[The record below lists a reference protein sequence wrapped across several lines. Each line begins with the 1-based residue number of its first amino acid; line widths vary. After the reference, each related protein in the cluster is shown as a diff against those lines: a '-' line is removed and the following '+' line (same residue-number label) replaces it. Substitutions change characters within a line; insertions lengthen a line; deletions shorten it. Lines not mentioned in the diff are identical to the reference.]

1 MLISICIP
9 HYNRSK
15 YLLVV
20 LESIRDQDY
29 TTTEVII
36 SDDNSTD
43 DSVYLIPEYIAAL
56 EGRTPIKFRFIRQSK
71 SLGYDGNVRASLA
84 AATGDYLF
92 LLGNDDA
99 LPKTDTLSNLVSI
112 LKHLGYPDVT
122 FANFHSYGKP
132 DEVVRRAQKT
142 AVIGSGPV
150 VAVRVFRSFSFLSGI
165 AFKSSVVKKH
175 DTSAYDGSVYIQIY
189 LAARIVASG
198 GTLASIS
205 ESMVAKDVQIP
216 GEVVNSYLDV
226 LERDNSR
233 FTRKTGGLDQVG
245 RVACGA
251 ILPYVPANTQ
261 ERYILAIFG
270 QILLFT
276 YPYWLYD
283 YRKNGVYRA
292 ACNLA
297 LGCVPS
303 NLLGAQDVSL
313 HVRLCLLAIYG
324 ITTAAGL
331 LIPIRLLE
339 QMTRFF
345 FRLSKCL

>member
-29 TTTEVII
+29 PATEVII

-43 DSVYLIPEYIAAL
+43 DSGRVIPEYIAAL
-56 EGRTPIKFRFIRQSK
+56 EGKTPIKFRFIRQPK
-71 SLGYDGNVRASLA
+71 NLGYDGNVRASLA
-84 AATGDYLF
+84 AALGDYLF

-99 LPKTDTLSNLVSI
+99 LSTTDTLTNLASI
-112 LKHLGYPDVT
+112 LKQLGYPDVALT
-122 FANFHSYGKP
+122 NFHSYGTP
-132 DEVVRRAQKT
+132 DEVAHRANKT
-142 AVIGSGPV
+142 AVIGSGPE

-165 AFKSSVVKKH
+165 AFKSSAVKKH

-205 ESMVAKDVQIP
+205 DSMVAKDVQIP
-216 GEVVNSYLDV
+216 GELVNSYLDV
-226 LERDNSR
+226 LERDNCK

-251 ILPYVPANTQ
+251 ILPYVPAASQ
-261 ERYILAIFG
+261 GRYILAIFS

-283 YRKNGVYRA
+283 YRKNRVYRA

-297 LGCVPS
+297 LGCAPS
-303 NLLGAQDVSL
+303 NLIGAQDVSL
-313 HVRLCLLAIYG
+313 HVRLCLLAFYG
-324 ITTAAGL
+324 IATAAGL
-331 LIPIRLLE
+331 LMPIRLLE
-339 QMTRFF
+339 TMTRIFW
-345 FRLSKCL
+345 RLSKAP